1 MSKILYTIGGII
13 LSILLVLIILPLI
26 IIYGIGKMI
35 SDIFNKRKHSKVLK
49 GEIIWVKLWK

>member
-49 GEIIWVKLWK
+49 GEII